1 MSAKKNAGGQGSDM
15 RLRISAL
22 IAQITGRGG
31 TERVD
36 DARTQLLAIGS
47 PAVPALLE
55 AVHVE
60 RGESRLELVKLL
72 RQMAE
77 PSTAGTFVELLSDN
91 NFDVRWEAVEGLSTL
106 GYDSLDPL
114 ISAMIKNPGSMKLR
128 NGAHHVLH
136 HVASQGYY
144 TLLKPLMMATES
156 TMPNIEIPAAAI
168 QVQSEL
174 ARAQSA

>member
-1 MSAKKNAGGQGSDM
+1 M
-15 RLRISAL
+15 RLKISGL
-22 IAQITGRGG
+22 ISQISSGDSAD
-31 TERVD
+31 RVE
-36 DARTQLLAIGS
+36 DARTQLLAVGS

-55 AVHVE
+55 AVRVE
-60 RGESRLELVKLL
+60 KGESRLELVKLL

-77 PSTAGTFVELLSDN
+77 PSTAGAFVELLSDDD
-91 NFDVRWEAVEGLSTL
+91 FDVRWEAVEGLSTL
-106 GYDSLDPL
+106 GYDGLEPL
-114 ISAMIKNPGSMKLR
+114 ISAIIKNPGSMKLR

-144 TLLKPLMMATES
+144 TLLKPLMMAIES